1 MMANAYIIEDNLIKL
16 PLEIWNK
23 LKLKKGME
31 LKVISDE
38 EDGIIILKVS
48 ANKQMDFADI
58 KGIGKGLW
66 KDMDA
71 QDYVNQERNEWN

>member
-1 MMANAYIIEDNLIKL
+1 MANAYIIEDNLIRL
-16 PLEIWNK
+16 PLEIWNN

-48 ANKQMDFADI
+48 RIN
-58 KGIGKGLW
+58 
-66 KDMDA
+66 
-71 QDYVNQERNEWN
+71 R